1 MDYIQLITTWFSG
14 FRRDQQRLKEKIT
27 KYKMIES
34 NIPGG
39 PITYDKE
46 KLSKTNKINSAV
58 ESKAIVLAELASDIK
73 KIEYRQQF
81 IQDALTKLK
90 PIEQQVLIHKYII
103 NDNSTWRDVS
113 QAVDRTER
121 QCINIRN
128 RAIDKI
134 ERNMF

>member
-1 MDYIQLITTWFSG
+1 MDYIQLITQWLSG

-34 NIPGG
+34 NIEGG
-39 PITYDKE
+39 PVVYDRE
-46 KLSKTNKINSAV
+46 KLSPTNKINSVV

-73 KIEYRQQF
+73 KIEYRQEF
-81 IQDALTKLK
+81 IQDALVKLK
-90 PIEQQVLIHKYII
+90 PIEQQVLIHKYIVA
-103 NDNSTWRDVS
+103 DNSTWRDVS
-113 QAVDRTER
+113 EAVDRTER

-128 RAIDKI
+128 RALEKI